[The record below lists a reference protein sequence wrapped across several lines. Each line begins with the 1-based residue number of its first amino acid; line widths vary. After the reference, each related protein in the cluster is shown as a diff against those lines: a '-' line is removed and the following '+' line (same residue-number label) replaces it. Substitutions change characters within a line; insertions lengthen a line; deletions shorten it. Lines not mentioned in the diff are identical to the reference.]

1 MRLLMRVF
9 LLLLTAPL
17 VAEAQPAGKIY
28 RIGVLANA
36 LDTSDGPTV
45 HAFLDT
51 LRGLGYVQGRNMDIE
66 WRSSE
71 GDPDQLPGLAQELVR
86 AKVDIILATA
96 LLPAQAAIDATKTV
110 PIVFVVVADPVGQ
123 RLVGSLSRPEGNATG
138 LAAYAPQESTE
149 RALQLLK
156 AVTPKLS
163 RLAVLT
169 APTNPAQ
176 RELIANA
183 LPSAAQRAGVGLL
196 PLPIQSAGD
205 LLGAFATRSGWERA
219 DGMYVLGD
227 VLTCIRRARIADLA
241 AKHRLPA
248 MYTSRS
254 AVEAGELMSYG
265 PGFRDRFKRA
275 ATYVD
280 TILKGAKAGDMPVEP
295 VDQARAGHQP
305 QGGEGPRAER
315 AAATGQASRPG
326 DPVTGVHG

>member
-1 MRLLMRVF
+1 MRVLVRVF
-9 LLLLTAPL
+9 LLLLAAPL
-17 VAEAQPAGKIY
+17 LAEAQPAVKIY

-36 LDTSDGPTV
+36 LDTSDGPTFQ
-45 HAFLDT
+45 AFLDT
-51 LRGLGYVQGRNMDIE
+51 LRELGYVQGRNMDIE

-71 GDPDQLPGLAQELVR
+71 GDPGQLPGLAQELVR

-123 RLVGSLSRPEGNATG
+123 RLVGSLSRPGGNATG
-138 LAAYAPQESTE
+138 LAAYAPQESSE
-149 RALQLLK
+149 RVLQLLK
-156 AVTPKLS
+156 ALTPKLS

-169 APTNPAQ
+169 TPTNPAQ
-176 RELIANA
+176 RELIAKA

-205 LLGAFATRSGWERA
+205 LPGAFDAARMERA

-227 VLTCIRRARIADLA
+227 VLTYIQRARIADLA

-254 AVEAGELMSYG
+254 AVEAGGLMSYG
-265 PGFRDRFKRA
+265 PRFRDLFKRA

-280 TILKGAKAGDMPVEP
+280 TILKGAKAGDMPVEQSTRYELAINLKTAKALGLSVP
-295 VDQARAGHQP
+295 PPLVKQAVQVI
-305 QGGEGPRAER
+305 E
-315 AAATGQASRPG
+315 
-326 DPVTGVHG
+326 

>member
-1 MRLLMRVF
+1 MRLLVRVF
-9 LLLLTAPL
+9 LLLLAAPL
-17 VAEAQPAGKIY
+17 LAEAQPAVKIY

-36 LDTSDGPTV
+36 LDTSDGPTFQ
-45 HAFLDT
+45 AFLDT

-71 GDPDQLPGLAQELVR
+71 GDPGQLPGLAQELVR

-96 LLPAQAAIDATKTV
+96 LLPAQAAIDATKSV

-123 RLVGSLSRPEGNATG
+123 RLVGSLSRPGGNATG

-149 RALQLLK
+149 KVLQLLK

-169 APTNPAQ
+169 TPTNPAQ
-176 RELIANA
+176 RELIAKA

-205 LLGAFATRSGWERA
+205 LPGAFDAARMERA

-227 VLTCIRRARIADLA
+227 VLTYIQRARIADLA

-254 AVEAGELMSYG
+254 AVEAGGLMSYG
-265 PGFRDRFKRA
+265 PRFRDLFKRA

-280 TILKGAKAGDMPVEP
+280 TILKGAKAGDMPVEQSTRYELAINLKTAKVLGLSVP
-295 VDQARAGHQP
+295 PPLVKQAVQVI
-305 QGGEGPRAER
+305 E
-315 AAATGQASRPG
+315 
-326 DPVTGVHG
+326 